1 MQQIG
6 EHALVL
12 GAGMSGL
19 LAARVLTEAYG
30 RVTLLDRDPIRAA
43 GSPRRGVPQG
53 RHAHVLLARGGEVV
67 EDLFPGITSEL
78 VADGA
83 VVSHPLADFRFCAGG
98 HTLRPV
104 PIGAT
109 MLQCTR
115 PFLEGHIL
123 DRVLAL
129 PGITVADRRDVV
141 GLSVDEDRRR
151 VTGVRVV
158 RGRDASTTETL
169 TAELV
174 VDATGRAGRT
184 PVWLRA
190 LGLPRPREEE
200 FQVSVGY
207 TSRLMRLPRDYAERE
222 KAIAVGPIPD
232 RPRGLAL
239 LEVEGGRHIV
249 TLAGFEGR
257 HRPPADDDGFVEF
270 AATVSPPDVLAAI
283 RRAEPLGE
291 IATYRYQSSIR
302 RHYQELPDL
311 PEGLLVTGDALCSF
325 NPIYG
330 QGMTVAALQAST
342 LRNTLAQGG
351 TDLSRRFFRA
361 ASRVVEDPWNLGVG
375 ADLALPQIEGRR
387 SPSTRLTG
395 AYTRQVQA
403 AGAVDDLV
411 AREFVRV
418 THLLDPP
425 GRLLRPA
432 LAWRVLRARMAT
444 SGRQEPRLTAPG
456 R

>member
-19 LAARVLTEAYG
+19 LAARVLTEAYE
-30 RVTLLDRDPIRAA
+30 RVTLLDRDPIHGDAA
-43 GSPRRGVPQG
+43 PRRGVPQG
-53 RHAHVLLARGGEVV
+53 RHAHVLLARGGEII
-67 EDLFPGITSEL
+67 EDLFPGITGEL

-98 HTLRPV
+98 HTLRQV

-109 MLQCTR
+109 MLQSTR
-115 PFLEGHIL
+115 PFLESHL
-123 DRVLAL
+123 RDRVLTL
-129 PGITVADRRDVV
+129 PGLTPAGGRDVV
-141 GLSVDEDRRR
+141 GLSIADDRRR

-158 RGRDASTTETL
+158 RGRDASTEETL
-169 TAELV
+169 AADLV

-184 PVWLRA
+184 PVWLQV

-200 FQVSVGY
+200 FVVSVGY
-207 TSRLMRLPRDYAERE
+207 ASRLMRLPRDYAERE
-222 KAIAVGPIPD
+222 KAIAVGPVPD

-239 LEVEGGRHIV
+239 LEVEGGQHIV

-257 HRPPADDDGFVEF
+257 HHPPADHDGFVEF
-270 AATVSPPDVLAAI
+270 AASVSPPDVLSAI

-291 IATYRYQSSIR
+291 IATYRYQSSVR
-302 RHYQELPDL
+302 RHYEELPNL
-311 PEGLLVTGDALCSF
+311 PDGLLVTGDALCSF

-330 QGMTVAALQAST
+330 QGMTLAAMQAST
-342 LRNTLAQGG
+342 LRNSLAQGLPG
-351 TDLSRRFFRA
+351 LTLRFFRA
-361 ASRVVEDPWNLGVG
+361 ASRAVDDPWDLGVG
-375 ADLALPQIEGRR
+375 ADLALPQFRDRR
-387 SPSTRLTG
+387 TLSTRLTS

-403 AGAVDDLV
+403 AGAIDDQV
-411 AREFVRV
+411 ARQFVRV

-425 GRLLRPA
+425 DQLLRPG
-432 LAWRVLRARMAT
+432 LAWRVLRARTAHLA
-444 SGRQEPRLTAPG
+444 RRVPRLSAPG